1 MRAVLALQGQF
12 GENCKALQR
21 IHATDA
27 KSLTLTQLAMESGIS
42 VPTFHKHFK
51 AIARMPPMH
60 YVKLVY
66 LHQAHM
72 LIVRL

>member
-12 GENCKALQR
+12 GKICKALQC

-60 YVKLVY
+60 YVKLVCQ
-66 LHQAHM
+66 HQAY
-72 LIVRL
+72 IFVSSR